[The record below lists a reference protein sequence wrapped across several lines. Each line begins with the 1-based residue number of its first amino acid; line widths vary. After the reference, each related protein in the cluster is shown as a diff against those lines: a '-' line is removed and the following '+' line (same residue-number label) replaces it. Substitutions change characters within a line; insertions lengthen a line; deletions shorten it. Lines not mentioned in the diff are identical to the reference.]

1 MKRSRFGNIRK
12 RSSGRYQASY
22 RRGSRTF
29 NAPSTFEAKRDASN
43 WLTNTEADILRGN
56 WIDPSM
62 ANVTF
67 RSYATDWLDSRSGI
81 RASTRAKYL
90 GLLNGHLL
98 PAFGEDLMANVQP
111 TDVRK
116 WYAPLSLTHKST
128 AAGAYRLLS
137 AIFNTAVEDEVRS
150 KSPCRIKGGGA
161 EPSTERPTA
170 TPGEVEDAALLV
182 PTRWKLAIW
191 LAVYCQLRRGEVLGL
206 QRGDIDL
213 ATGSVRVVRAW
224 TAISGQTPSIGPTKS
239 SAGTR
244 TLFIPPHVITVAS
257 DHLDRL
263 DDGSPSAWLFPGDQR
278 KGPNPW
284 PANPYSLNRIW
295 RTARVGIGRPDLRF
309 HDLRH
314 TGLTMVAATGA
325 TTKEIMRQGGHSNP
339 AAALRY
345 QHATNARAKNIAA
358 ALSVMAETPESGN
371 IIQMPGTLLV
381 PVVAQPNCSSESA
394 GQGQGQIID
403 LTCTSTE
410 QSQRGSNPC
419 SHLERVVS

>member
-29 NAPSTFEAKRDASN
+29 HAPSTFDAKRDASN

-56 WIDPSM
+56 WIDPRV

-67 RSYATDWLDSRSGI
+67 RVYATDWLGSRSAI
-81 RASTRAKYL
+81 RATTRAKYL
-90 GLLNGHLL
+90 GLLSRHLL
-98 PAFGEDLMANVQP
+98 PTFGEVLMANIQP

-116 WYAPLSLTHKST
+116 WYAPLSVTHKST

-137 AIFNTAVEDEVRS
+137 AIFNTAVEDEVKS

-161 EPSTERPTA
+161 ESASERPTA
-170 TPGEVEDAALLV
+170 TPREVEDAVLLV
-182 PTRWKLAIW
+182 PEKWKLAIW
-191 LAVYCQLRRGEVLGL
+191 LAVYCQLRRSEILGL

-213 ATGSVRVVRAW
+213 ATGSVKVVRAW
-224 TAISGQTPSIGPTKS
+224 TVISGEAPFIAPVKS
-239 SAGTR
+239 GAGTR
-244 TLFIPPHVITVAS
+244 TLFIPPHVIRVAS
-257 DHLDRL
+257 DHLDHL

-278 KGPNPW
+278 KGLNPW
-284 PANPYSLNRIW
+284 PVHPYSLDRIW
-295 RTARVGIGRPDLRF
+295 RIARVGIGRPDLRL

-358 ALSVMAETPESGN
+358 ALSVMAETPEASN
-371 IIQMPGTLLV
+371 IIQMPGTLLA
-381 PVVAQPNCSSESA
+381 PVVAQPISSREPV
-394 GQGQGQIID
+394 GEVQGQIID